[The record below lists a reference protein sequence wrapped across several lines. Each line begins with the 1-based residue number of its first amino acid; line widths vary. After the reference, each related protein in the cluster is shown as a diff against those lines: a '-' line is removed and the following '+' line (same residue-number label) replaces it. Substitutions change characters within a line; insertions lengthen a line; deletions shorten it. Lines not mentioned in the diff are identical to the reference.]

1 MNLTAHFTLAELTWT
16 NTGLPNDADA
26 DETCRLRALC
36 SAGLQPF
43 REKVGRLQVTSGFR
57 SLAVNNRLR
66 ELGKSASLT
75 SQHLLGEAADVV
87 PLDMP
92 LMSAWGTLVQMVRA
106 GLPIDQAIIYTGR
119 PTGGGWIHL
128 SHSAT
133 RCRRELLEQP
143 LAKPGQYPT
152 WKG

>member
-1 MNLTAHFTLAELTWT
+1 MNLTGHFTLAELTT
-16 NTGLPNDADA
+16 TDTGLPNNPSA

-36 SAGLQPF
+36 SAVLQPF
-43 REKVGRLQVTSGFR
+43 RERVGRLKVTSGFR

-66 ELGKSASLT
+66 ETGKSASLT
-75 SQHLLGEAADVV
+75 SQHLLGEAADVI

-92 LMSAWGTLVQMVRA
+92 LLSVWGTLVQMVRA
-106 GLPIDQAIIYTGR
+106 GLPVDQAIIYTGR

-133 RCRRELLEQP
+133 RSRRELLEQP
-143 LAKPGQYPT
+143 LAKPGQYPA